1 MATLRESFLITPKT
15 WTFSQFVLAQNTRYV
30 LVVPDFD
37 IDQGDQWAWLYVAD
51 VGVNTVG
58 GSNRV
63 HYPGQPLF
71 NSRHVI
77 QSGSFTS
84 SRRLS
89 FYHPEGT
96 KWGGLEFQ
104 LWSEP

>member
-1 MATLRESFLITPKT
+1 MAVYLESFTIQPKT
-15 WTFSQFVLAQNTRYV
+15 WNLSAIALAQNVRYAIV
-30 LVVPDFD
+30 IPTKEPNE
-37 IDQGDQWAWLYVAD
+37 GDQWAWLYVAD

-71 NSRHVI
+71 SGRHVI
-77 QSGSFTS
+77 QSGAFTAQ
-84 SRRLS
+84 RRLS

-104 LWSEP
+104 IWREP